1 MSNVVA
7 QSRVGDP
14 AASEADWEDV
24 DILKQRRLAH
34 SVLVGL
40 MLHQDREALEA
51 DSEVDLAAGE
61 EEEAITEDTAVTV
74 DLVGQEQVS
83 DIKAAAMDSAVKL
96 PLMPLLVLEV
106 DEVAGSIATEKRQ
119 AAIGN
124 R

>member
-14 AASEADWEDV
+14 AASEADLEDV
-24 DILKQRRLAH
+24 DILKQCRLDH
-34 SVLVGL
+34 LVLVGL
-40 MLHQDREALEA
+40 MLHQAREALA
-51 DSEVDLAAGE
+51 PDSEVDLAAGE

-74 DLVGQEQVS
+74 DLVDQEQVS
-83 DIKAAAMDSAVKL
+83 DIKVAAMDSVVKL
-96 PLMPLLVLEV
+96 PLMLLLALEV
-106 DEVAGSIATEKRQ
+106 DEGSIATEKRQ